1 MSRNVVCIPQV
12 KNLEDEFLRACQ
24 IKSVMELTGSKS
36 MDNFKKDL
44 IKCTN
49 VAARLQKCNFD
60 SSKLWSLQSKNC
72 FSEFKNNA
80 EKIKL

>member
-1 MSRNVVCIPQV
+1 
-12 KNLEDEFLRACQ
+12 
-24 IKSVMELTGSKS
+24 MELTGSKS

-49 VAARLQKCNFD
+49 LAVRLQKCNFNLSD
-60 SSKLWSLQSKNC
+60 FWSLPAKNC